1 VKLKTALTTA
11 PLLRNPRCGQNEEFY
26 ISTDASKYA
35 VGAVLLQKDANG
47 HMQPCAYY
55 SKVFQSNQTHYP
67 AYQQE
72 LLGIV
77 LAVQEWRHYIEGA
90 RKITCI
96 TDHAT
101 LRHLVATEN
110 VNALTARRF
119 ALWSDII
126 APFIGIND
134 KGESTFEIL
143 YRKGSEN
150 DSDALSRRPDLH
162 HEIVTYDKLVQEK
175 ELEIA
180 NDFFSSM
187 YHMHVDREFVHK
199 IVSSYPLD
207 STYGGVS
214 IPRGTHLNDSDGLY
228 YFGDKVCIPNDKSL
242 INSLIREAH
251 DAQGHPSMERTL
263 ANLSKTFWWPRMS
276 KTVKHYCKLCA
287 TCQRIKART
296 TKPPGTLYPLP
307 KASRPWDTM
316 SMDFISGLPI
326 ADGYD
331 SIATFVDTFTKQ
343 AHFVPCTSKINA
355 EELSR
360 IYFNHIFKLHGLSRC
375 IISDRDPLFTSIF
388 WKDLM
393 RQLRTKLNMS
403 SAYHPQTDGQ
413 TERTHRTIEQI
424 LRGFVHAQHHD
435 WLHALPLAEFCY
447 NNSVHSATK
456 FSPFEALYGFNP
468 LTPPDLIA
476 SSNTTTNIA
485 QRIRDIH
492 ELIAEELK
500 NSDVY
505 MQHDAAKKSNAAITF
520 NEGDKVWLSTEHLKL
535 HNQPSRK
542 FQQRYIGPYSIISK
556 ISEVAYEIDL
566 PNTMNCH
573 NVFHISKLRPCTTV
587 DVQPDYIPVQVE
599 KERQDFIVDSIVDHD
614 IATARDGFYE
624 RGPCLVFKVHW
635 AGYTSSDDTWQTY
648 QSIRRVKALDDY
660 ARDCTSFQKLY
671 TSKRYA
677 ELHKKYPQRFPIFDT

>member
-1 VKLKTALTTA
+1 
-11 PLLRNPRCGQNEEFY
+11 
-26 ISTDASKYA
+26 
-35 VGAVLLQKDANG
+35 
-47 HMQPCAYY
+47 
-55 SKVFQSNQTHYP
+55 
-67 AYQQE
+67 
-72 LLGIV
+72 
-77 LAVQEWRHYIEGA
+77 
-90 RKITCI
+90 
-96 TDHAT
+96 
-101 LRHLVATEN
+101 
-110 VNALTARRF
+110 
-119 ALWSDII
+119 
-126 APFIGIND
+126 
-134 KGESTFEIL
+134 
-143 YRKGSEN
+143 
-150 DSDALSRRPDLH
+150 
-162 HEIVTYDKLVQEK
+162 
-175 ELEIA
+175 
-180 NDFFSSM
+180 M
-187 YHMHVDREFVHK
+187 YHLHVDKEFVHK

-207 STYGGVS
+207 PAYGGVS

-276 KTVKHYCKLCA
+276 KTVKHYCKICA

-343 AHFVPCTSKINA
+343 AHFIPCTSKINA

-375 IISDRDPLFTSIF
+375 IISDRDPLFTSTF

-447 NNSVHSATK
+447 NNSVHSSTK

-476 SSNTTTNIA
+476 SSNTTANIA

-492 ELIAEELK
+492 ELITEELK

-505 MQHDAAKKSNAAITF
+505 MQHDAAKKSDAAITF
-520 NEGDKVWLSTEHLKL
+520 QEGDKVWLSTEHLKL

-556 ISEVAYEIDL
+556 ISEVAYELAL

-573 NVFHISKLRPCTTV
+573 NVFHISRLRPCTTI
-587 DVQPDYIPVQVE
+587 DVQPDYIPAEVV

-635 AGYTSSDDTWQTY
+635 AGYSSSEDTWQTY

-660 ARDCTSFQKLY
+660 ANDCTSFQKLY

-677 ELHKKYPQRFPIFDT
+677 ELHKKYPQRFPLFDT

>member
-1 VKLKTALTTA
+1 
-11 PLLRNPRCGQNEEFY
+11 
-26 ISTDASKYA
+26 
-35 VGAVLLQKDANG
+35 
-47 HMQPCAYY
+47 
-55 SKVFQSNQTHYP
+55 
-67 AYQQE
+67 
-72 LLGIV
+72 
-77 LAVQEWRHYIEGA
+77 
-90 RKITCI
+90 
-96 TDHAT
+96 
-101 LRHLVATEN
+101 
-110 VNALTARRF
+110 
-119 ALWSDII
+119 
-126 APFIGIND
+126 
-134 KGESTFEIL
+134 
-143 YRKGSEN
+143 
-150 DSDALSRRPDLH
+150 
-162 HEIVTYDKLVQEK
+162 
-175 ELEIA
+175 
-180 NDFFSSM
+180 
-187 YHMHVDREFVHK
+187 
-199 IVSSYPLD
+199 
-207 STYGGVS
+207 
-214 IPRGTHLNDSDGLY
+214 
-228 YFGDKVCIPNDKSL
+228 
-242 INSLIREAH
+242 
-251 DAQGHPSMERTL
+251 
-263 ANLSKTFWWPRMS
+263 
-276 KTVKHYCKLCA
+276 
-287 TCQRIKART
+287 
-296 TKPPGTLYPLP
+296 
-307 KASRPWDTM
+307 
-316 SMDFISGLPI
+316 MDFISGLPI

-476 SSNTTTNIA
+476 SSNTTANIA

-492 ELIAEELK
+492 ELITEELK

-520 NEGDKVWLSTEHLKL
+520 QEGDKVWLSTEHLKL

-573 NVFHISKLRPCTTV
+573 NVFHISKLRPCTNI

-671 TSKRYA
+671 TSKRYT
-677 ELHKKYPQRFPIFDT
+677 ELHKKYPQRFPVFDT